1 MKANRIYQLTDGPI
15 GMFASVAIN
24 HTKFEANLS
33 IHEPRQTALHMSLI
47 NADNPLI
54 RQRKRTQKGLILLVE
69 LTRIERATS

>member
-15 GMFASVAIN
+15 EMFASVAIN

-33 IHEPRQTALHMSLI
+33 IHEPRQTALHMLI
-47 NADNPLI
+47 DKRAQPLI
-54 RQRKRTQKGLILLVE
+54 RQCKRNQKDLISLVE